1 MPAATQIP
9 ESRRAEME
17 EFSATRC
24 SGSELRRFLCVWLRV
39 EGGMSAVEIA
49 RAIKWS
55 ANGVRIV
62 QRRFIEQ
69 GVAAF
74 ADRKRGRRTPPRMTF
89 QEEEAFLDGFRAA
102 AATASVLVVG
112 DIKAAWEERL
122 GRTVHKTTVYRMLER
137 HGWRKVVPRPR
148 HPKKD
153 EEAGEAFKKGASL
166 KGSKGRGQGRRG
178 SR

>member
-49 RAIKWS
+49 RALKWS

-62 QRRFIEQ
+62 QRHFIER
-69 GVAAF
+69 GVAVF

-102 AATASVLVVG
+102 AASVLVVG
-112 DIKAAWEERL
+112 DIKAAWEGRL
-122 GRTVHKTTVYRMLER
+122 GRTVHKTTVYRMLGR

-148 HPKKD
+148 HPKKG
-153 EEAGEAFKKGASL
+153 EEAGEAFK
-166 KGSKGRGQGRRG
+166 RGLR
-178 SR
+178 